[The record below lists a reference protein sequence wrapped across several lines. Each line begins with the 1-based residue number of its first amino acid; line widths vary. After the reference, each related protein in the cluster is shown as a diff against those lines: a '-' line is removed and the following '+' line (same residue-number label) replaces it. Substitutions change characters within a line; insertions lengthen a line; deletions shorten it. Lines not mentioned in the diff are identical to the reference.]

1 MNVDIIDIPVHP
13 AYQPIRWLRSLD
25 EIDDHAFDQFAA
37 IEEIYDSFKKNA
49 GPFRDWNEEMQ
60 SFKKAEAQDFYE
72 QINKGKI
79 HEKIQQDFL
88 EAALEGAKSIV
99 EGRLGALNVSSQQSD
114 KCFIHNNIFYTFCS
128 QEPLGLS
135 QIRGDEAPSTSIMA
149 SIDMDNTKLLEGI
162 DGKSIHSVQTA
173 LIFYRGYCVTAQSLI
188 QGILYY
194 DEQTWTKYGSIND
207 GKTIVADDE
216 FKAVISEI
224 SARFHAKDDLVFVD
238 KDGQHHQLASSVDV
252 KGIKAGDGRKY
263 VLDLF
268 RMSPRDLNWEGTDFD
283 ALVFKPKLVESYI
296 YHMKLEAS
304 EGIRQKYLAR
314 LAELKQQQQ
323 EILVKISNE
332 REKKKEEKT
341 SEESEIKEDK
351 PTEVTEENTE
361 LTTKLT
367 ALREEVQKV
376 HTTMSKEIEE
386 EITKKKYS
394 DCRFD
399 TSLFSGMESFYED
412 KAAEETEKEK
422 LKKLATFAKE
432 KMVKNFVDEWS
443 RMTKAVPVDTQTL
456 VNALRGYGLNSRY
469 LGYVLQILDPQSHM
483 KHILLTKRAIV
494 VRCLS
499 HLLNHVLSCI
509 PYLQISDTIS
519 HLLNCAVGSKD
530 VQSFLESKV
539 KNLNKAGDN
548 KQGEDQDT
556 TGEGSK
562 KKKKKKQKKVQ
573 QVKTDLEP
581 NTYMIYSPTDLFKEM
596 KKIAEIRYKHTF
608 TEKNFNDLTFLGSEA
623 DRLSFLREI
632 CLSIGL
638 CLGFRDFNFG
648 TNVSISSMEL
658 PIKPSDIGEFL
669 PIVKK
674 NDAEFLHTKEN
685 YAIGASLIASGKYDK
700 AVEIFNSNLQA
711 LLNVDLID
719 EDLWSLSPQCAR
731 VCYNSCSPIRNFR

>member
-1 MNVDIIDIPVHP
+1 MDIPVHP

-37 IEEIYDSFKKNA
+37 IEDIYDSFKKNA

-88 EAALEGAKSIV
+88 DAALEGAKSIV

-149 SIDMDNTKLLEGI
+149 SVDMDNTKLLEGI
-162 DGKSIHSVQTA
+162 DGKKIHTVQTA
-173 LIFYRGYCVTAQSLI
+173 LIYYRGFCVTAQSLI

-194 DEQTWTKYGSIND
+194 DEHTWTKYGSIND
-207 GKTIVADDE
+207 GKTIVVDEE
-216 FKAVISEI
+216 FKDIIKEI
-224 SARFHAKDDLVFVD
+224 SGRFHAKDDLTFVD
-238 KDGQHHQLASSVDV
+238 KDGNKHNLTSSVDV

-268 RMSPRDLNWEGTDFD
+268 RMSPRDLNWEGQEFD

-304 EGIRQKYLAR
+304 ETIRQKYLGK

-323 EILVKISNE
+323 EIVAKINAD
-332 REKKKEEKT
+332 REKQKADKA
-341 SEESEIKEDK
+341 SEEDEIKEDK
-351 PTEVTEENTE
+351 PEQTPEENTE
-361 LTTKLT
+361 LTAKLA

-376 HTTMSKEIEE
+376 HTSMSKEIEE
-386 EITKKKYS
+386 EITKKKYT
-394 DCRFD
+394 DFRFD
-399 TSLFSGMESFYED
+399 TSLFSGMESTYDD
-412 KAAEETEKEK
+412 KAQEEAEREN
-422 LKKLATFAKE
+422 LRKLAAFAKNR
-432 KMVKNFVDEWS
+432 MVKNFVEEWS
-443 RMTKAVPVDTQTL
+443 RMTKSVPVDTQSL
-456 VNALRGYGLNSRY
+456 VNALHTYGLNSRY
-469 LGYVLQILDPQSHM
+469 LGFVLQNLDSQTHM
-483 KHILLTKRAIV
+483 KHILLTQRAIV
-494 VRCLS
+494 VRSLS
-499 HLLNHVLSCI
+499 HLLNHVLSTV
-509 PYLQISDTIS
+509 PYLQISETIS
-519 HLLNCAVGSKD
+519 HLLNCAIGSKD

-539 KNLNKAGDN
+539 KSISKNSGGKM
-548 KQGEDQDT
+548 GEEQELAADA
-556 TGEGSK
+556 SK

-573 QVKTDLEP
+573 QVKTDLVP
-581 NTYMIYSPTDLFKEM
+581 NAYMLYSPKDLFDDMNNISEVRYKYKFTQKSFTEFAFLASPTD
-596 KKIAEIRYKHTF
+596 
-608 TEKNFNDLTFLGSEA
+608 
-623 DRLSFLREI
+623 RLAFLREI
-632 CLSIGL
+632 CLAIGL
-638 CLGFRDFNFG
+638 CLGFRDFNFSDSA
-648 TNVSISSMEL
+648 NSSCVEL

-674 NDAEFLHTKEN
+674 NEAEFLHTKEN
-685 YAIGASLIASGKYDK
+685 YTLGASLIASGKYDR

-711 LLNVDLID
+711 LLNVNLFDKDLR
-719 EDLWSLSPQCAR
+719 SLPSQR
-731 VCYNSCSPIRNFR
+731 S